1 MCVNKL
7 ISYHIIVDDDEAFA
21 QMMLEQLAKEAA
33 EAEAAAAS
41 STEPPT
47 LVQEPAVTEP
57 SSNEG
62 EPAKRIKMEG
72 QASPPSPMVAKK
84 PSVAQVTMEE
94 PAAAVMAPSVAAS
107 QQQQALSVAE
117 RDAQA
122 KARARGGSRT
132 AAARPGVVH
141 EPPSS
146 MAGPP
151 PPATASARSAAGSSA
166 PAPSGRAARTSRRA
180 GAGAAATGS
189 VLTQEQQD
197 AQAKA
202 RARGGR
208 GAASVQAA
216 SMPGVVHS
224 SVDATSSSNMEPS
237 STAGSAAAGPASVQS
252 VVSQQEQDAMA
263 KSRARRAGRGAA
275 AASVGA
281 VAVGAA
287 AANNNNTSAGPPA
300 ALSQQE
306 RDAMSKARARGG
318 TATMR
323 ATAQSQADHDAM
335 AKNRAQANAAT
346 AAAVGA
352 VSTSAGDGSLE
363 ERIRRKE
370 ERETRS
376 RGRRNRNNPEP
387 APVPE
392 PQVGAVAVKEAL
404 EDGIHSDK
412 KDTEKSK
419 MLDGEDFEEPI
430 DPAAAERQRRI
441 DAKFAEIEQMDE
453 ERRAKNGEAPTSGA
467 AATGNA
473 TTADRGMAVAP
484 DVEHGVT
491 EANKEDDLVVAIAID
506 EEAEESKYIASAVE
520 YDPDAK
526 PPLFKNRRARLWAYI
541 GCAMLVVIIII
552 AVVAAVVIGPDE
564 VDVIELTNSPTESP
578 SAAPTSS
585 DQGLLFDF
593 LESELGNSRVYDSG
607 SPHYKAAKW
616 ILEEDPMQRGVEDR
630 FLLQRYLL
638 AFLYFHS
645 SEKKP
650 WRSCG
655 KPETIEEG
663 VPSTCVFQEFGR
675 NATDHIVYTPEEGA
689 IPWLSEHDECSWEG
703 VLCEGSDTVLGIELC
718 KFNDQV

>member
-47 LVQEPAVTEP
+47 LVQEPAVAEP
-57 SSNEG
+57 SSNDG

-72 QASPPSPMVAKK
+72 QASPMVAKK

-94 PAAAVMAPSVAAS
+94 PTAAVMAPSVAAS

-132 AAARPGVVH
+132 AVARPGVVH

-146 MAGPP
+146 MAAPP
-151 PPATASARSAAGSSA
+151 PPTTSTARSAGGSSA

-287 AANNNNTSAGPPA
+287 AAANNNNTSAGPPA

-370 ERETRS
+370 ERETRN

-387 APVPE
+387 VPVPE

-675 NATDHIVYTPEEGA
+675 NATDHIIYTPEEGA